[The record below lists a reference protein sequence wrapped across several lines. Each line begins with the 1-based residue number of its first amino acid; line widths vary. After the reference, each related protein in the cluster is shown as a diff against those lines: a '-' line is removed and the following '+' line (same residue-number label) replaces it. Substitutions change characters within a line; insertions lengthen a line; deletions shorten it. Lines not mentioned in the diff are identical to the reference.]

1 MAIGKKTG
9 GRNFA
14 PGKSGNPKGRPRLPV
29 DIKGARELNRLE
41 LERML
46 NAYAFKSLAQIKQ
59 ATKDSSL
66 PIFEG
71 IIAQILLKAHQGG
84 DIWRADF
91 VLNRL
96 IGRVRE
102 APPPEELPPP
112 GREVTAVKMSFRE
125 FCINAGYP
133 PPYSKQEE
141 MRAFVLDEELTRI
154 LLGARGYGKTD
165 YTTVLGTA
173 YGIYSDHFDW
183 AQGLIPALTETT
195 LIISKSKT
203 RNTAMI
209 GEIAN
214 ALAKAGVPLETENAS
229 CIRVEG
235 LIGKDDSVEAIP
247 LKASF
252 RGRHPK
258 RIIMD
263 DPVTEEDTSEA
274 MRTLVKKKYDEAY
287 KLSKNIA
294 IIGQPAHAFDLY
306 AELRDILVKMEVPH
320 GTIPELDADLVAMQ
334 QAGIDKTSIE
344 MSYHLRVP
352 KVGSMPFADLKFL
365 DDIPDGDTAALLD
378 PSDGGDYSALSI
390 FRGFGQGIAVR
401 GHAVKRAWYH
411 WTELV
416 DLLVA
421 GHVKTLAFE
430 TNKHGEQPIEQ
441 LSTLL
446 APHGIRVVGVHST
459 MPKVAVIEAAA
470 SIAHMIHL
478 SRKSDPAYT
487 KQVTHY
493 EYKAKFDDAPDSLA
507 RGLLWL
513 GLIREKK

>member
-1 MAIGKKTG
+1 MGKAGPDPIKINWDEFDKLVSYQCTQEEIAAFFG
-9 GRNFA
+9 I
-14 PGKSGNPKGRPRLPV
+14 SV
-29 DIKGARELNRLE
+29 DTLDRACVRDRGEK
-41 LERML
+41 
-46 NAYAFKSLAQIKQ
+46 LAEVW
-59 ATKDSSL
+59 TKR
-66 PIFEG
+66 
-71 IIAQILLKAHQGG
+71 KA
-84 DIWRADF
+84 
-91 VLNRL
+91 L
-96 IGRVRE
+96 GRVRLRKAQFAIVE
-102 APPPEELPPP
+102 GRGPGAATLAIYLDKKMFPEERIDVPHDPAPPPPHATPTKL
-112 GREVTAVKMSFRE
+112 SFSD
-125 FCINAGYP
+125 FCVNAGYP
-133 PPYSKQEE
+133 RPFPMQEE

-173 YGIYSDHFDW
+173 YAVYCDWFDW
-183 AQGLIPALTETT
+183 AQGKIPALTETT

-229 CIRVEG
+229 CIRVQG

-294 IIGQPAHAFDLY
+294 IIGQPAHQFDLY
-306 AELRDILVKMEVPH
+306 ADLREILLKKEVPH
-320 GTIPELDADLVAMQ
+320 GTIPELDADLVAMRN
-334 QAGIDKTSIE
+334 AGIDQTSIE

-352 KVGSMPFADLKFL
+352 KTGAMPFSDIKFVDQL
-365 DDIPDGDTAALLD
+365 PEGRTAAFLD
-378 PSDGGDYSALSI
+378 PSEGGDYSALSI
-390 FRGFGQGIAVR
+390 FRGYGQGIAVK
-401 GHAVKRAWYH
+401 GYAVKRAWYH

-421 GHVKTLAFE
+421 ASVTDLAFE

-441 LSTLL
+441 LTTLL
-446 APHGIRVVGVHST
+446 APHGIRVVGINST
-459 MPKVAVIEAAA
+459 MPKVTVIESAAA
-470 SIAHMIHL
+470 ISHMIHL
-478 SRKSDPAYT
+478 SRDSDPTYT
-487 KQVTHY
+487 KQVTRY
-493 EYKAKFDDAPDSLA
+493 EYKAKYDDAPDSLA